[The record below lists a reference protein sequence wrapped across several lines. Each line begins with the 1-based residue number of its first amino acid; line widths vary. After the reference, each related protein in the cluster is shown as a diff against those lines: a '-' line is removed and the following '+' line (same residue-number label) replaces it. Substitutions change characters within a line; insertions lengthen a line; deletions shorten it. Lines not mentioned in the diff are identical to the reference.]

1 MWQWRHWRPM
11 LTELPAQRR
20 PVAVVWFD
28 DDFLT
33 TAWHLRRLWPST
45 PVVREY
51 EDTES

>member
-1 MWQWRHWRPM
+1 M

-28 DDFLT
+28 DDFVT